1 MASIDKRY
9 LEEKNKIRGIKKY
22 IERDFMIRQ
31 PIISVLGHVD
41 HGKTTLL
48 DRIRSSAIASKEA
61 GGITQHIGAS
71 EVPIQVIN
79 EICGCLPKFDKNSL
93 KIPGLLFIDTPGH
106 EAFTNLRKRGGSI
119 ADLAILVV
127 DVNDGVQPQTAE
139 AIEILKDYKTPFI
152 VAANKIDLITGW
164 KNVESAS
171 ITETLNGQEQHVRDN
186 ITTKIFELIG
196 QISRY
201 GLQSNLFDEITDFQ
215 KEIAIVPVCA
225 QKGNGIAELL
235 MLVAGLSQRYLEM
248 KLNIDTDRPA
258 RGGILERKEIK
269 GLGTV
274 IDIILYDGTIHT
286 NDTIAFATVQEEVR
300 TAKIKA
306 LLKPK
311 ALGEMRD
318 SQSEFAVV
326 GSVSAAAGV
335 RISAVGLDDALV
347 GSTVIDSSEPDFIN
361 KIRAEI
367 TGVFKTEKSGPVLK
381 ADSIGGI
388 EALSKI
394 FENERIPISK
404 KGIGNVNKR
413 DVLDAFSMNAV
424 NQAYATVLA
433 FNVGVDGDARSNAE
447 SSGVKV
453 IEKKIIYEIVDQYK
467 EYMAET
473 DKNKREAALG
483 KMVMPAMIRTLQNSC
498 FRISHPAIFGIEV
511 MAGTIRPG
519 CPMINEN
526 GETIGKIKGI
536 QNDKSS
542 LQEAKQGE
550 NVAISM
556 DEPTFG
562 RQVKENEE
570 LYTRVRTQD
579 AYLLLGELS
588 NLINNEERRVLEKI
602 MEIRR
607 RNREGN
613 I

>member
-1 MASIDKRY
+1 MGGTGERY
-9 LEEKNKIRGIKKY
+9 GEVGV
-22 IERDFMIRQ
+22 FMIRQ

-71 EVPIQVIN
+71 EVPIRVIN
-79 EICGCLPKFDKNSL
+79 EICDCLPKFDKKSL

-164 KNVESAS
+164 KNVDSTS
-171 ITETLNGQEQHVRDN
+171 ITETLKGQEQRVRDG

-248 KLNIDTDRPA
+248 KLNIDTDKPA
-258 RGGILERKEIK
+258 KGGILERKEIK

-274 IDIILYDGTIHT
+274 IDVILYDGTIHT
-286 NDTIAFATVQEEVR
+286 NDTIAFATVHEEVK
-300 TAKIKA
+300 TVKIKA

-311 ALGEMRD
+311 PLGEMRD
-318 SQSEFAVV
+318 SQSEFVGV
-326 GSVSAAAGV
+326 GSVGAAAGV

-347 GSTVIDSSEPDFIN
+347 GSTIIDSTEPDFIN
-361 KIRAEI
+361 KIKAEI

-394 FENERIPISK
+394 FENEQIPISK

-433 FNVGVDGDARSNAE
+433 FNVGIDGDARTNAE
-447 SSGVKV
+447 SSGVKI
-453 IEKKIIYEIVDQYK
+453 IEKRIIYEIVDQYK
-467 EYMAET
+467 EYMAEIER
-473 DKNKREAALG
+473 NKRDAALG
-483 KMVMPAMIRTLQNSC
+483 KIVMPAMVRTLPNSC
-498 FRISHPAIFGIEV
+498 FRISHPAIFGVEV
-511 MAGTIRPG
+511 VAGTIRPG
-519 CPMINEN
+519 CPMINED
-526 GETIGKIKGI
+526 GETVGKIKGI

-542 LQEAKQGE
+542 LQEAKKGE
-550 NVAISM
+550 QVAISM

-562 RQVKENEE
+562 RQVKENEK
-570 LYTRVRTQD
+570 LYTRVKTHD

-588 NLINNEERRVLEKI
+588 NLINDEERKVLERI
-602 MEIRR
+602 MEIR
-607 RNREGN
+607 EGN
-613 I
+613 K